1 MRSAKLIGAAQ
12 LIVLCGEVGGVGRR
26 REVSE
31 RRVRTR
37 GVEVEDPGRDLGACV
52 VEIEEQRLVEKLV
65 AHAPVEA
72 NGMVRP
78 ASPAH
83 DGFWS
88 DRRESI
94 MTTRNRPRDAA
105 VFGVDIGKNIFHVV
119 GLDSSVQPVQRARFR
134 RDTLLQF
141 FERAVPA
148 IVGMEACPGSQW
160 LARKMQ
166 GFGHTVRIVP
176 AQFVKPYVKSNKN
189 DLIDAEAIA
198 EAVTRPT
205 MRFVEIKASEQVDV
219 QALHRARDMMVMHRT
234 RMISQMRA
242 FCLEHGVTIHQGA
255 GKFKAD
261 LPRLLADET
270 NDLTPAMRRLLS
282 GLFDDLRAIERRIG
296 EISLEIEA
304 LVARDDVARRLL
316 TVPGIGPLG
325 ASALV
330 AADGQGKQ
338 FRKARDMA
346 AWLGL
351 VPRQHSTGGKPTL
364 MGISKRGNAYVRRLL
379 IHGARSCV
387 MHLDRSRNR
396 LGAWLDQLEAR
407 MHANKVVVAL
417 ANKIARIAWVIINRP
432 GTLYERV
439 DPAYA

>member
-1 MRSAKLIGAAQ
+1 
-12 LIVLCGEVGGVGRR
+12 
-26 REVSE
+26 
-31 RRVRTR
+31 
-37 GVEVEDPGRDLGACV
+37 
-52 VEIEEQRLVEKLV
+52 
-65 AHAPVEA
+65 
-72 NGMVRP
+72 
-78 ASPAH
+78 
-83 DGFWS
+83 
-88 DRRESI
+88 
-94 MTTRNRPRDAA
+94 MTTRNRPRNAA

-119 GLDSSVQPVQRARFR
+119 GLDSSGQPVQRVRFR

-141 FERAVPA
+141 FERTAPA

-160 LARKMQ
+160 LARKIQ

-205 MRFVEIKASEQVDV
+205 MRFVEIKASGQVDV

-330 AADGQGKQ
+330 AAVGQGKQ